1 MAFQAKGVHYG
12 LGSEAPEVAAASGE
26 FSHQARGPRPHM
38 GQEDGDEKH
47 RPDCIPQQV
56 RSPDEI
62 DAELRF
68 LRGIVTMVPMVN
80 AHR

>member
-1 MAFQAKGVHYG
+1 M
-12 LGSEAPEVAAASGE
+12 E
-26 FSHQARGPRPHM
+26 
-38 GQEDGDEKH
+38 QEDGDEEH

-56 RSPDEI
+56 RSPEKI
-62 DAELRF
+62 DAVAL